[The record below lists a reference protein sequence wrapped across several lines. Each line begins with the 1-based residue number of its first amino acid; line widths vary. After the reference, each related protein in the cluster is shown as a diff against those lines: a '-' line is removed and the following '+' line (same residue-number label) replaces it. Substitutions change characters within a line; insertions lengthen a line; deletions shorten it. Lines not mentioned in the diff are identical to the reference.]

1 MIHTSLPIHIPSIL
15 YTLPCLAAKEAILY
29 MLPCLAAKEAGS
41 IASCQASLTAVRRI
55 TMIQN
60 GVYKMLGDSNI
71 MEEKKQGAGSVKP
84 WGLLLQLLFGEQHHP
99 ASDS

>member
-29 MLPCLAAKEAGS
+29 MLPCLAAKEVGS

-60 GVYKMLGDSNI
+60 GVYKMLGDSSI
-71 MEEKKQGAGSVKP
+71 MEEKKAGGRECETLAVAIATFV
-84 WGLLLQLLFGEQHHP
+84 W
-99 ASDS
+99 